1 MAGLPCSVPLCIY
14 NTDSQVPSE
23 QPFADKL
30 ALLKIHADSAHVA
43 PRPAAAAAHPKV
55 KLDPPKLSTGSD
67 QETWEHFLRNWAMF
81 KTGMGITILQAPVYL
96 FNCLDSDLKDDI
108 LRANPSTEIAQMTEA
123 QLIETIKTL
132 AVKIESKLVHRIR
145 MGQATQPPGSSIKN
159 FQATLKGQSKLCQ
172 FKVKCPTCQVD
183 IDYSEEVIL
192 DQLIRG
198 IGDKEILADLLGD
211 TKTDRSLAEVVA
223 FIARKEQAKLEQGT
237 VSFESANAVRQVPA
251 SPTSGGATSPCWA
264 CLQPSHGP
272 NTFKTRQD
280 KFPGWKVTCD
290 KCSTKGHLTKAC
302 TKCLDCSAWGHK
314 SKRSRKCSK
323 SVNNGNDETATL
335 TQNLSL
341 AFIGRQLEGV
351 FTSQDISL
359 AAIGNKKGRVVPLT
373 HHIFDKERGWLAKSS
388 APHPTILVS
397 ASPCPQ
403 DHSDFGHH
411 VSDPGKLHNVQETVI
426 TDTGC
431 QSTAIPASFAYKA
444 GFKKKDFIPVVSKM
458 NGAGRSDLGVQGA
471 VVMEFTCSGLGRQTH
486 STKQLCY
493 VCDRVDRVYL
503 SRQGLA
509 DLNCIRP
516 DFPIPAPDPT
526 VAATETNDEN
536 NDQCNCPIRSSQPP
550 LLPTELPPGIE
561 HSSEQ
566 LKTWLLNYYG
576 ATTFNTC
583 EHQQLPMMTGSPLQL
598 HMDISAPPA
607 ACHKVV
613 PVPIHWR
620 DRVRADIE
628 RDVRL
633 GVLEKVPDN
642 TPVTW
647 QSRMVITAKANGDPR
662 RTIDYQPLNRHSSR
676 QTFPVDSPFS
686 LASRIP
692 TGKKKSVVDAW
703 NGYHLVPLHPDYR
716 HYTTFLTPW
725 GRFRY
730 LVAPQG
736 HLVSGDGFNERY
748 DAITSDFKRKER
760 CVDDTVMWAN
770 NVEDSF
776 LQMCQYLDLCEKNG
790 IVLNPQ
796 KFQFCQD
803 VVNFAGLQV
812 TTTNVRPSEKLL
824 SAISN
829 FPTPKDITGAR
840 AWFGLVNQGAYAFA
854 MTEEMAPFRHLLQP
868 KLKFEWTEELD
879 HLFRKSKVAIV
890 NKIIE
895 GVCLFD
901 PNLTTCLA
909 TDFSANGLQFF
920 LLQKTCFCLSR
931 SPTCCKTGWRLCLVG
946 SRFLHSAESR
956 YAPIEGEA
964 LAVAYGLHQCRYFVL
979 GCKDLIVATD
989 HKPLLHVLNDRS
1001 LADIQNRRLQ
1011 NLKEKTL
1018 SYRFTIAHVPGKKH
1032 MGPNA
1037 ASSWIPR
1044 ETPLTRGACRNR
1056 V

>member
-1 MAGLPCSVPLCIY
+1 
-14 NTDSQVPSE
+14 
-23 QPFADKL
+23 
-30 ALLKIHADSAHVA
+30 
-43 PRPAAAAAHPKV
+43 
-55 KLDPPKLSTGSD
+55 
-67 QETWEHFLRNWAMF
+67 
-81 KTGMGITILQAPVYL
+81 
-96 FNCLDSDLKDDI
+96 
-108 LRANPSTEIAQMTEA
+108 
-123 QLIETIKTL
+123 
-132 AVKIESKLVHRIR
+132 

-264 CLQPSHGP
+264 CLRPSHGP

-280 KFPGWKVTCD
+280 KCPAWKVTCD

-302 TKCLDCSAWGHK
+302 TKCVDCSVWGHK

-397 ASPCPQ
+397 ALPCPQ

-426 TDTGC
+426 ADTGC

-509 DLNCIRP
+509 DLNCIIP

-583 EHQQLPMMTGSPLQL
+583 EHQQLPMMT
-598 HMDISAPPA
+598 
-607 ACHKVV
+607 
-613 PVPIHWR
+613 
-620 DRVRADIE
+620 
-628 RDVRL
+628 
-633 GVLEKVPDN
+633 
-642 TPVTW
+642 
-647 QSRMVITAKANGDPR
+647 QSCG
-662 RTIDYQPLNRHSSR
+662 
-676 QTFPVDSPFS
+676 
-686 LASRIP
+686 
-692 TGKKKSVVDAW
+692 
-703 NGYHLVPLHPDYR
+703 
-716 HYTTFLTPW
+716 LT
-725 GRFRY
+725 
-730 LVAPQG
+730 
-736 HLVSGDGFNERY
+736 
-748 DAITSDFKRKER
+748 
-760 CVDDTVMWAN
+760 M
-770 NVEDSF
+770 
-776 LQMCQYLDLCEKNG
+776 
-790 IVLNPQ
+790 
-796 KFQFCQD
+796 
-803 VVNFAGLQV
+803 
-812 TTTNVRPSEKLL
+812 
-824 SAISN
+824 
-829 FPTPKDITGAR
+829 
-840 AWFGLVNQGAYAFA
+840 
-854 MTEEMAPFRHLLQP
+854 
-868 KLKFEWTEELD
+868 
-879 HLFRKSKVAIV
+879 
-890 NKIIE
+890 
-895 GVCLFD
+895 
-901 PNLTTCLA
+901 
-909 TDFSANGLQFF
+909 
-920 LLQKTCFCLSR
+920 
-931 SPTCCKTGWRLCLVG
+931 
-946 SRFLHSAESR
+946 
-956 YAPIEGEA
+956 
-964 LAVAYGLHQCRYFVL
+964 
-979 GCKDLIVATD
+979 
-989 HKPLLHVLNDRS
+989 
-1001 LADIQNRRLQ
+1001 
-1011 NLKEKTL
+1011 
-1018 SYRFTIAHVPGKKH
+1018 
-1032 MGPNA
+1032 
-1037 ASSWIPR
+1037 
-1044 ETPLTRGACRNR
+1044 
-1056 V
+1056 